1 MADSTPIKQGDDFAD
16 TPSGWAKRWQVELAA
31 AKKVVD
37 SWHRQ
42 GDKIVKRFLD
52 DRRDS
57 STGISETRLNLFTG
71 NVQTLRSILYG
82 KVPSVDVDRRFA
94 DADDDEARVASEI
107 LQRVLNNDIEDP
119 EDSYTRTLLYC
130 LDDRLLV
137 GMGTARVRYEAEFEE
152 QEVPAV
158 TQPDPMTGELV
169 ELAPAYTEEVKTDE
183 DCETDYVYWKDF
195 LWSPA
200 RTWNE
205 VRWVAFRSYLT
216 LDQGK
221 ERFGDVFENVPMKG
235 PKKGSTA
242 DQSQK
247 DPWQRAEV
255 WEIWCKEHE
264 AVYWYV
270 EGFDETLDI
279 KDDPLELEGFFP
291 CPMPMFANLTTSG
304 LLPRPEFVIAQDLY
318 NEIDLLETRIV
329 MLTKAVK
336 VVGVYDKSADGV
348 KRLLQE
354 GVENDLIPVDN
365 WAMFAEK
372 GGLRGTVDWM
382 PVEQVASTIQVLTGI
397 RDNTISMLYQV
408 TGMSDIM
415 RGGAMQGGATATEQ
429 SIKARFA
436 SVRIQSMQDEFARF
450 ATDLQRLRAS
460 IIVKHY
466 DDQTLIQQSNIDRTP
481 DAPLAQQAI
490 ALLKSD
496 FAEYRIVIKS
506 ENLSMQD
513 YAAMKQ
519 ERVEFIGA
527 FSNLLKM
534 AAPVIQQ
541 APEASPYIIEI
552 LKWSLGGFKG
562 ASAIESV
569 LDQAISTLKQQGN
582 PQQGPPPPDPK
593 AEAQKAKMQADMQ
606 KQQAKSQ
613 ADLQK
618 IAVQTQADMQKI
630 AAKTAGEVAAQKAQY
645 EFDTEVQKQNVLE
658 DVLRGRVR

>member
-1 MADSTPIKQGDDFAD
+1 
-16 TPSGWAKRWQVELAA
+16 
-31 AKKVVD
+31 
-37 SWHRQ
+37 
-42 GDKIVKRFLD
+42 
-52 DRRDS
+52 
-57 STGISETRLNLFTG
+57 
-71 NVQTLRSILYG
+71 
-82 KVPSVDVDRRFA
+82 
-94 DADDDEARVASEI
+94 
-107 LQRVLNNDIEDP
+107 
-119 EDSYTRTLLYC
+119 
-130 LDDRLLV
+130 
-137 GMGTARVRYEAEFEE
+137 
-152 QEVPAV
+152 
-158 TQPDPMTGELV
+158 
-169 ELAPAYTEEVKTDE
+169 
-183 DCETDYVYWKDF
+183 
-195 LWSPA
+195 
-200 RTWNE
+200 
-205 VRWVAFRSYLT
+205 
-216 LDQGK
+216 
-221 ERFGDVFENVPMKG
+221 
-235 PKKGSTA
+235 
-242 DQSQK
+242 
-247 DPWQRAEV
+247 
-255 WEIWCKEHE
+255 
-264 AVYWYV
+264 
-270 EGFDETLDI
+270 
-279 KDDPLELEGFFP
+279 
-291 CPMPMFANLTTSG
+291 
-304 LLPRPEFVIAQDLY
+304 
-318 NEIDLLETRIV
+318 
-329 MLTKAVK
+329 
-336 VVGVYDKSADGV
+336 
-348 KRLLQE
+348 
-354 GVENDLIPVDN
+354 
-365 WAMFAEK
+365 MFAEK

-466 DDQTLIQQSNIDRTP
+466 DEQTLIQQSNIDRTP
-481 DAPLAQQAI
+481 DAQLAQQAI

-569 LDQAISTLKQQGN
+569 LDQAISTLKQQGK

-645 EFDTEVQKQNVLE
+645 DFDTEVQKQNVLE
-658 DVLRGRVR
+658 DVLTGRFRG